1 MLSEV
6 TLDKLKEYS
15 PLFEEDI
22 YQVID
27 LKACVDKRES
37 YGGTAKEKVEEQID
51 YITSILEEE

>member
-1 MLSEV
+1 M